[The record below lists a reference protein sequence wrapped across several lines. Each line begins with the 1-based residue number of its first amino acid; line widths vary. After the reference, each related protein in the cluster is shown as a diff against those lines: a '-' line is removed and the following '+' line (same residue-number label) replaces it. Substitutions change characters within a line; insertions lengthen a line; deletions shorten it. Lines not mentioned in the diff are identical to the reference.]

1 MMMAVPSHTRF
12 VAASGEA
19 TDWLAWIDMFELLSP
34 IHWIGW
40 HGLARIGWHVDWAG
54 MDFA

>member
-19 TDWLAWIDMFELLSP
+19 PDWLAWIDMFKLLSP

-40 HGLARIGWHVDWAG
+40 HGLARIGSWQDE
-54 MDFA
+54 